1 MKGKAKFI
9 FPVLMAGQMV
19 LMVTLVATYI
29 NLGWRHDFF
38 VHWMKAWLVSWP
50 VAAGTAFAAMPIAQ
64 RATALIVQLIDNV
77 A

>member
-1 MKGKAKFI
+1 
-9 FPVLMAGQMV
+9 
-19 LMVTLVATYI
+19 
-29 NLGWRHDFF
+29 
-38 VHWMKAWLVSWP
+38 MKAWLVSWP

>member
-9 FPVLMAGQMV
+9 YPVLTAGQMV

-29 NLGWRHDFF
+29 NLGWRHDFILQ
-38 VHWMKAWLVSWP
+38 WMKAYVISWP
-50 VAAGTAFAAMPIAQ
+50 VAAGAAFFAMPVAQ
-64 RATALIVQLIDNV
+64 RATAAIVRLLDSV